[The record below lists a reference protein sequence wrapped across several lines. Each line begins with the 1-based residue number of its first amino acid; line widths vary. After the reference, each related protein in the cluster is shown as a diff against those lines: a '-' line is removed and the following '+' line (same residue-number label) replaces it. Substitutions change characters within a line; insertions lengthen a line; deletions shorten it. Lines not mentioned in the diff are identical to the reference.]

1 MKCNIYLVLPIISI
15 LLIIS
20 IIVIIIYKNRQDNV
34 LEFFDTTQPQIT
46 QSQITQPQIT
56 QSQQQ
61 ILQNQTY
68 NNYPTPSGPQQFT
81 ITELQNSLELQN
93 DNINKLMAELTSIV
107 PDIIFNDNKSE
118 IENDINQKIIS
129 SINDKT
135 NFIYSSYNNNN
146 INNSIQIDKLNNTL
160 TDLENIT
167 DNINKSK
174 IYGKKYKNIKSL
186 NNGMEMNIIS
196 TPNTNFQDL
205 KTGSNTGAYLVNV
218 NNGCLS
224 VGANDYDVYKCNDKN
239 SKQLFKLEHIMNETA
254 YANNIDSATPFDN
267 IDKSSISYPFALLRS
282 VNNDNC
288 LTNNHGTLTVQPCYS
303 FTAQRWMPL

>member
-1 MKCNIYLVLPIISI
+1 MKCNIYIVLPIISI

-167 DNINKSK
+167 DNITKKK
-174 IYGKKYKNIKSL
+174 IYNKKYMNVKSL
-186 NNGMEMNIIS
+186 NNGMEMNLIS
-196 TPNTNFQDL
+196 TPNTYFQDL

>member
-34 LEFFDTTQPQIT
+34 LEFFDT
-46 QSQITQPQIT
+46 
-56 QSQQQ
+56 SQQQ
-61 ILQNQTY
+61 STPPQETQNPI
-68 NNYPTPSGPQQFT
+68 NYPTPKGTQQFT
-81 ITELQNSLELQN
+81 ISELQDSLLAN
-93 DNINKLMAELTSIV
+93 NNNINNLIKELSSII
-107 PDIIFNDNKSE
+107 PDINIIDNKDE
-118 IENDINQKIIS
+118 IENDFQQTVS
-129 SINDKT
+129 SNIDDKT
-135 NFIYSSYNNNN
+135 DIIYSSYNTNN

-167 DNINKSK
+167 DNITKKK
-174 IYGKKYKNIKSL
+174 IYNKKYMNVKSL
-186 NNGMEMNIIS
+186 NNGMEMNLIS
-196 TPNTNFQDL
+196 TPNTYFQDL

-224 VGANDYDVYKCNDKN
+224 VGANDYDIYKCNDKN

-267 IDKSSISYPFALLRS
+267 VDKSSISYPFALLRS

>member
-1 MKCNIYLVLPIISI
+1 MKCNIYIVLPIISI